1 MWSTLSVDIT
11 PGQSSVR
18 LSQDRPTDR
27 YYIALYHTYVLGT
40 TGLICW
46 VMCVCCSRAA
56 LRETPPAPPVTQ
68 PRYPAVI

>member
-18 LSQDRPTDR
+18 LSQDRPTHR

-40 TGLICW
+40 TGLI
-46 VMCVCCSRAA
+46 VSDHSEAKK
-56 LRETPPAPPVTQ
+56 REEKKCGKS
-68 PRYPAVI
+68 PRFFLFF